1 LGVVGGNPL
10 PKNIKIL
17 GSNLVTAWKHL
28 GDLRFLYLRPPEVNQ
43 VIILLGYYG
52 AIADYH
58 LTP

>member
-17 GSNLVTAWKHL
+17 MQPIVTTQKHS

-43 VIILLGYYG
+43 VIILLGSYG